1 MRVINS
7 LQARLLTRRRASGFS
22 IVTAI
27 FILVVFALLAV
38 AMVSLQTVHQQSSA
52 LDVQGSR
59 AYQAA
64 RAGIEWG
71 LYQQLRIANP
81 VCNNSVS
88 FALPTGN
95 SLSQFSVTVTCV
107 QTPAGAITALTRRQL
122 TAIACNQPSAGNVCP
137 PATPVTSPDYVQ
149 RKVQVEL

>member
-1 MRVINS
+1 MRNGHFLSFIS
-7 LQARLLTRRRASGFS
+7 LARQRGFS

-27 FILVVFALLAV
+27 FILVAFSIMAVVLL
-38 AMVSLQTVHQQSSA
+38 SLFTVQRQVLG
-52 LDVQGSR
+52 LDVQGAR

-81 VCNNSVS
+81 VCNNTVS
-88 FALPTGN
+88 FAMPAGT
-95 SLSQFSVTVTCV
+95 SLSTYSVTVSCV
-107 QTPAGAITALTRRQL
+107 QVINNGLTRKQL
-122 TAIACNQPSAGNVCP
+122 TSIACNQPDAGNVCP
-137 PATPVTSPDYVQ
+137 PTGAITSPDYVQ

>member
-1 MRVINS
+1 MKASMNVTMNA
-7 LQARLLTRRRASGFS
+7 LAHRRAAGFS

-38 AMVSLQTVHQQSSA
+38 AMVSLQTVQQQTSA

-81 VCNNSVS
+81 VCNNTVS
-88 FALPTGN
+88 FALPAGN

-107 QTPAGAITALTRRQL
+107 QTPIGAITATTRRQL
-122 TAIACNQPSAGNVCP
+122 TAIACNQPSLGDVCP
-137 PATPVTSPDYVQ
+137 PITPVTSADYVQ